1 VTRNLTRALLVAV
14 AVAVGAWLVFSLRV
28 VDLQASG
35 EATLKRAEHGRISAA
50 ELAGGLDD
58 LRRADRHNPDLT
70 PLLDQ
75 GWLLYAA
82 GRRQD
87 ALVIGLK
94 AASKEPENVQ
104 PWILVYLTAPN
115 PHAAIPAAAKV
126 RQLNPWLGDS
136 LRQ

>member
-1 VTRNLTRALLVAV
+1 VARNLTRALLVVV
-14 AVAVGAWLVFSLRV
+14 AVAVGAWLAFSLRV

-35 EATLKRAEHGRISAA
+35 EATVKRAQRGPIGAA
-50 ELAGGLDD
+50 ELARGLDE

-75 GWLLYAA
+75 GWLLSAA

-94 AASKEPENVQ
+94 AASMEPENVQ
-104 PWILVYLTAPN
+104 PWILVYVTAPN
-115 PHAAIPAAAKV
+115 PHAAIPAAAKI
-126 RQLNPWLGDS
+126 RKLNPWLGDS